1 MRARRLTSPSPVA
14 PAEGVNVTPM
24 IDVIMC
30 LIIFFLIVGKL
41 AHDRALGLRLPE
53 TRIGQGDSARADV
66 VISIIPAREGQP
78 GASPWSSPPLPGSS
92 APPSQPLALAP
103 AQEVPLFARVLVQDQ
118 VVADPA
124 SLESAIR
131 SALGTRAP
139 GAAIV
144 HVRAD
149 RDVPFGL
156 VDPVLKACR
165 TLGISSVLLV
175 TERRS

>member
-1 MRARRLTSPSPVA
+1 MRARRLTSLSPV
-14 PAEGVNVTPM
+14 EGVNVTPM

-78 GASPWSSPPLPGSS
+78 GAAPWSSALVPGSS
-92 APPSQPLALAP
+92 PAPPQPPAPAPAP
-103 AQEVPLFARVLVQDQ
+103 AQEAPLFARVLVQDL

-139 GAAIV
+139 GAAVV